1 MAKLMEMNETT
12 EYRTNTYG
20 FLSVVYLQ
28 EPTREFIKL
37 LRESNILNVLNKSGL
52 RFDERITN
60 DGSDNFL
67 NDLILEY
74 TRLFIGPGKH
84 ISPYESVY
92 RDNEDAL
99 WSETTVEVKKF
110 IESAGLEYSGNWS
123 GLPDH
128 IGVELEFM
136 QRLTCHEKDAWVQKD
151 NKIAIRCLEFEKK
164 FVDEHLSQWAPVFCD
179 KVKEE
184 TRVVFYREMAE
195 LTQQFIDFDS
205 KLIDKNLINHSFTQ
219 SKEKEIHRA

>member
-1 MAKLMEMNETT
+1 MDETT
-12 EYRTNTYG
+12 EYRTNIYG
-20 FLSVVYLQ
+20 FLSIVYQQ
-28 EPTREFIKL
+28 EPTKEFIKS

-52 RFDERITN
+52 SFDEQITN

-99 WSETTVEVKKF
+99 WSETTVEVKDF
-110 IESAGLEYSGNWS
+110 IESLGLEYSYNWS

-136 QRLTCHEKDAWVQKD
+136 QRLTCHEKEAWTQEDK
-151 NKIAIRCLEFEKK
+151 KQAIRCLEFEKRLI
-164 FVDEHLSQWAPVFCD
+164 DEHLSQWVPIFCN

-184 TRVVFYREMAE
+184 ARTAFYREMAE
-195 LTQQFIDFDS
+195 LTRQFIDFDS
-205 KLIDKNLINHSFTQ
+205 KLIDKNL
-219 SKEKEIHRA
+219 EIM

>member
-1 MAKLMEMNETT
+1 MDVTT

-20 FLSVVYLQ
+20 FLSTVYLQ
-28 EPTREFIKL
+28 EPSREFIKT
-37 LRESNILNVLNKSGL
+37 LRESNLLDVLNKSDL
-52 RFDERITN
+52 RFDKTINN
-60 DGSDNFL
+60 DVSDKHL
-67 NDLILEY
+67 NNLVLEY

-92 RDNEDAL
+92 RDNCDAL

-110 IESAGLEYSGNWS
+110 IESSGLQYSSNWS

-136 QRLTCHEKDAWVQKD
+136 QRLTCHEKEAWTGEDKET
-151 NKIAIRCLEFEKK
+151 AIRCLEFEKK
-164 FVDEHLSQWAPVFCD
+164 FIDEHLSQWVPIFCE

-184 TRVVFYREMAE
+184 TRVAFYGEMAE
-195 LTQQFIDFDS
+195 LTRRFIDFDS
-205 KLIDKNLINHSFTQ
+205 ELINSNLT
-219 SKEKEIHRA
+219 ITTG

>member
-1 MAKLMEMNETT
+1 MDETT

-20 FLSVVYLQ
+20 FLSIVYLQ
-28 EPTREFIKL
+28 EPTKEFIKL

-52 RFDERITN
+52 CFDEQITN
-60 DGSDNFL
+60 DGGDNFL

-99 WSETTVEVKKF
+99 WSETTVEVKRF
-110 IESAGLEYSGNWS
+110 IESSGLEYSCNWS

-128 IGVELEFM
+128 IGVELELM
-136 QRLTCHEKDAWVQKD
+136 QRLTCYEKEAWAREDDKET
-151 NKIAIRCLEFEKK
+151 AIRCLEFERK
-164 FVDEHLSQWAPVFCD
+164 FVDEHLSQWVPVFCD

-184 TRVVFYREMAE
+184 TRTAFYGEIAE
-195 LTQQFIDFDS
+195 LTRQFINFDS
-205 KLIDKNLINHSFTQ
+205 KLIDRNLSIITT
-219 SKEKEIHRA
+219 